1 MYLAPVAYPTTA
13 GINAPYYY
21 YGYALGYPAAYRYPG
36 TYPYPS
42 AHPGIT
48 RSEDRIVLKDYGK
61 EPLAI
66 DIEEAAEQND
76 AYRTALWTGDHLQ
89 VTLMSIGV
97 GGDIGLEVHPDTDQ
111 FIRIEEGRGVVRM
124 GKDKDRLNNVQQ
136 ISEGYAVMVP
146 AGTWHNLINTGDE
159 PLKIY
164 TIYAPPH
171 HPPGTVHKTKAEAM
185 AAE

>member
-1 MYLAPVAYPTTA
+1 MYLAPVAYPTHA
-13 GINAPYYY
+13 GFNGPYYY
-21 YGYALGYPAAYRYPG
+21 CGYAFGYPAAYRYPA
-36 TYPYPS
+36 TYRYP
-42 AHPGIT
+42 AAYQGIT
-48 RSEDRIVLKDYGK
+48 RSEGSVVLKDYGK

-66 DIEEAAEQND
+66 DIEAAAEQND

-124 GKDKDRLNNVQQ
+124 GKAKGKLDYVQPV
-136 ISEGYAVMVP
+136 SGGYAIMVP
-146 AGTWHNLINTGDE
+146 AGTWHNLVNTGDE

-171 HPPGTVHKTKAEAM
+171 HPPGTVHKTKADAM